1 MLDIPIFK
9 ASWTRAWSGLGAAG
23 DGIQVRDNLLAR
35 YAEPHRKYHTLQ
47 HLEECLSLFDSM
59 ADVPAHPAEVEM
71 ALWFHDA
78 IYDLKS
84 SQNEELSAVLA
95 EKTLLAA
102 DVSSDSASLV
112 RNLSLVTQ
120 HTGVPKTLDEQ
131 VLVDIDLAILGAPES
146 RFAEYERQIRDEYSH
161 VPGLLFRI
169 KRKAILRSFLARSA
183 IYNTPLLHGRLEVRA
198 RKNMALATGQ
208 NS

>member
-1 MLDIPIFK
+1 M
-9 ASWTRAWSGLGAAG
+9 
-23 DGIQVRDNLLAR
+23 V
-35 YAEPHRKYHTLQ
+35 
-47 HLEECLSLFDSM
+47 
-59 ADVPAHPAEVEM
+59 DVPAHPAEVEV

-95 EKTLLAA
+95 EKALLASG
-102 DVSSDSASLV
+102 VSSDSASLV
-112 RNLSLVTQ
+112 RNLILVTQ

-131 VLVDIDLAILGAPES
+131 VLVDIDLAILGAPEV

-169 KRKAILRSFLARSA
+169 KRKAILRSFLARAA
-183 IYNTPLLHGRLEVRA
+183 IYNTPALHGRLEVRA
-198 RKNMALATGQ
+198 RKNLAMATGQ